1 MRTTI
6 DLPDELVRAARV
18 QAAASDET
26 LKDLFTRALSAEL
39 GRTRRRVR
47 KTLPVIASSAPGRS
61 QITPAELEQILVDDE
76 VRSEDSDRIGHPG
89 R

>member
-18 QAAASDET
+18 RAAEGDET
-26 LKDLFTRALSAEL
+26 LKELFTRALAKEL
-39 GRTRRRVR
+39 GRAARPVRRE
-47 KTLPVIASSAPGRS
+47 LPVIASTAPGRS
-61 QITPAELEQILVDDE
+61 RVSPEELEQIMADDDVTVDG
-76 VRSEDSDRIGHPG
+76 SRIG